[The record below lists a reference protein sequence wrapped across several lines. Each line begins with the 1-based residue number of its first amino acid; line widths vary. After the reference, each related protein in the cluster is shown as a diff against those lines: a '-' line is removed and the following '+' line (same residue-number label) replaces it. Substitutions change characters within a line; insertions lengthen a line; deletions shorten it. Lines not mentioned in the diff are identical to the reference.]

1 MITLIELHDE
11 FTIMQIDT
19 DQPIPASVFDCDF
32 YSITKTKDEV
42 SIIVNRHI
50 DIPYAK
56 ISDGW
61 RGFKVEGILD
71 FAMVG
76 VIYNII
82 EPLKENDISVFVTST
97 YNTDYVLVKESSF
110 DKSVEILENTDYIK
124 LNKVIQNE
132 SDKKGQ

>member
-61 RGFKVEGILD
+61 KGLKVEGILD
-71 FAMVG
+71 FALVG

-82 EPLKENDISVFVTST
+82 EPLKENGISVFVTST
-97 YNTDYVLVKESSF
+97 YNTDYLFVKESSF
-110 DKSVEILENTDYIK
+110 DKSIEIFEKTSYII
-124 LNKVIQNE
+124 L
-132 SDKKGQ
+132 KK

>member
-50 DIPYAK
+50 GIPNAR
-56 ISDGW
+56 ISEVW

-71 FAMVG
+71 LSLVG
-76 VIYNII
+76 II
-82 EPLKENDISVFVTST
+82 NDIITPLKENSISVFVTST
-97 YNTDYVLVKESSF
+97 YNTDYVLVKKSSF
-110 DKSVEILENTDYIK
+110 DKSIEIFENTGYIK
-124 LNKVIQNE
+124 L
-132 SDKKGQ
+132 KKEKTG